1 MVVTL
6 SPQTEA
12 LIQQKVNRGEYED
25 ANELVERAVQL
36 LDEHDRRQR
45 LIAALAKGEEGEA
58 IEWTP
63 ELSEQLSRSA
73 EERFR
78 RGELPDPDVCP

>member
-6 SPQTEA
+6 SPQIEE
-12 LIQQKVNRGEYED
+12 LIRRKVDRGDYQD
-25 ANELVERAVQL
+25 AETLVDRAVRL
-36 LDEHDRRQR
+36 LDLHDQRER
-45 LIAALAKGEEGEA
+45 LIAALAEGEIGEA
-58 IEWTP
+58 VEWTP

-78 RGELPDPDVCP
+78 RGELPDPAVCP